1 MFIIK
6 NRIIFLSII
15 IIISNLSFI
24 SNKNFVTNPSF
35 ETPGGM
41 VNAEGWS
48 ADNWGCWTTNTTA
61 HTENVQC
68 MVKNLVIIFGK

>member
-6 NRIIFLSII
+6 NRIIFLSIL

-35 ETPGGM
+35 ETPGGI

-61 HTENVQC
+61 HT
-68 MVKNLVIIFGK
+68 GKRSMHG